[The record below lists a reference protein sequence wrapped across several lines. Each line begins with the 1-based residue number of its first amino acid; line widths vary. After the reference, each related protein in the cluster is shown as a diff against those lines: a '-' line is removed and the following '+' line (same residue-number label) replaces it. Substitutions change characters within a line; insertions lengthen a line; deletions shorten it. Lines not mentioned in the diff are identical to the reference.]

1 MPSADPK
8 TTRARARACVILILT
23 TLRCRIRISDS
34 TPTQKWAFAPE
45 CSRFRSSVR
54 VPLRRAPPPR
64 PPAGHA
70 AGPGPATGRVRGASE
85 TERGTGGV
93 TLEGARHTRC
103 PGSPSRPDFVLFR
116 LTKPKPH
123 GWNPTEFLQRGATE
137 PRRRVGPTH
146 RTYAKMRAHTALAF
160 RAGPRRLLRTAHDPM
175 CGTCASRISRFTHRP
190 RRPSRRPIPPAPKR
204 KPIIRSDHTDN
215 RTTRLHK
222 ATRYYSGTS
231 TRNGRPPPSTPT
243 PTPRPKSA
251 DRVKRGNVM
260 GRAKCEWVGPS
271 VNGPGQAYGSVHSPH
286 SSEHRRT

>member
-1 MPSADPK
+1 MSNPNIGFDANSKVGICTGMFAVS
-8 TTRARARACVILILT
+8 VIG
-23 TLRCRIRISDS
+23 R
-34 TPTQKWAFAPE
+34 
-45 CSRFRSSVR
+45 R